1 MLLRK
6 CFWVAIDI
14 SAKRKFETLRVM
26 GVESINVNDL
36 FYLHVLV
43 SLLCVCGKHEQDLI
57 QREDALRHQE
67 EKYLEQISNLKKK
80 EQALMK
86 RRNDLRSD
94 PYSAGEIDKLMKQ
107 KDENN
112 EKAYQKDYF
121 REE

>member
-1 MLLRK
+1 
-6 CFWVAIDI
+6 
-14 SAKRKFETLRVM
+14 M

-86 RRNDLRSD
+86 QRNDLRSD